1 MQSQKYKGFF
11 SFYPN
16 SEFRFIFFL
25 YGYLLISKVEQDVMD
40 KDKQI
45 TELVNRLIQYEQGQ
59 YGLSEAVHEIKECR
73 ALIRARDQ

>member
-1 MQSQKYKGFF
+1 
-11 SFYPN
+11 
-16 SEFRFIFFL
+16 
-25 YGYLLISKVEQDVMD
+25 MD

-59 YGLSEAVHEIKECR
+59 HGLSEAVHEIKECR

>member
-1 MQSQKYKGFF
+1 
-11 SFYPN
+11 
-16 SEFRFIFFL
+16 
-25 YGYLLISKVEQDVMD
+25 MD

-59 YGLSEAVHEIKECR
+59 YGLSEAVYEIKECR